1 MIAIVISSFNKRVT
15 DGLLEGCLLALK
27 ENNHSRD
34 RIEIH
39 EVPGAFELPAKVQY
53 LNSKNKY
60 SCIIALGCIIK
71 GETDH
76 YHYISQAVT
85 NGIMSVTLN
94 SDKNSWL
101 FDNDIIEYK
110 DCSHRHLQFIYH
122 SILDINKKL
131 KKFNREI
138 EVFHTKTKEV
148 FKFLTKNYTIKKIL

>member
-34 RIEIH
+34 QIEIH

-53 LNSKNKY
+53 LDSKNKY

-85 NGIMSVTLN
+85 NGIMSVTLIN
-94 SDKNSWL
+94 NKDGKKSNIIFGVLTCQNKELALIRSGLDMKKNKGYEAGFSAV
-101 FDNDIIEYK
+101 
-110 DCSHRHLQFIYH
+110 HQ
-122 SILDINKKL
+122 L
-131 KKFNREI
+131 KS
-138 EVFHTKTKEV
+138 
-148 FKFLTKNYTIKKIL
+148 